1 MHYVIIFQTLN
12 HRQLYFILSD
22 DYTVMIIFWLFMIL
36 QIVSFHMQDFELAL
50 SELFGQT
57 WIERF
62 VWDQSSSIWC
72 GLEKCTLLCL

>member
-57 WIERF
+57 
-62 VWDQSSSIWC
+62 
-72 GLEKCTLLCL
+72 